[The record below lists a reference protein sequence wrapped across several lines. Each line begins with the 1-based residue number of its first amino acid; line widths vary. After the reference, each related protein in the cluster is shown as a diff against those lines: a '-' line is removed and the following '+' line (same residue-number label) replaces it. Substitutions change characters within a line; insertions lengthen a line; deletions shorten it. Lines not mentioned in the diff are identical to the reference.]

1 MIDLPA
7 CYFTVTGNI
16 LELTIPDQFRDLVFS
31 RLSTLK
37 TQQVRVTLKKPGRP
51 RTTGERSQNHAIN
64 GYCAQI
70 AKETGQDFDTVKM
83 AMKKMAI
90 GRGYPF
96 RTEKLTGEVIP
107 FSETE
112 INTVQA
118 GYLIDTIYQFATEY
132 EIRLMNY
139 EEA

>member
-1 MIDLPA
+1 M
-7 CYFTVTGNI
+7 
-16 LELTIPDQFRDLVFS
+16 LEISIPPIFKDIIESQLGPIQD
-31 RLSTLK
+31 K
-37 TQQVRVTLKKPGRP
+37 QIRVTIKKPGRP

-64 GYCAQI
+64 GYCGQI

-96 RTEKLTGEVIP
+96 RTEKLTGETIP

-118 GYLIDTIYQFATEY
+118 GYLIDTIYQFANEY
-132 EIRLMNY
+132 QIRLINY
-139 EEA
+139 EET